1 MSVFR
6 RQLVPGR
13 SLSCWLLLVAV
24 GALAICAGRAHA
36 DPARAR
42 AHFEL
47 GRRYFQVDE
56 YAKAIEEFK
65 AAHIEESDPAFLYN
79 IAECHRRMGASK
91 EALVYYKRFLN
102 LTPPGAPSRAN
113 AEKRIAE
120 LQGTS
125 SSSSTTTTTPAP
137 PAKAPLTAPA
147 ASAAAAPSATR
158 VALTPRPR
166 ETPAPTVAIA
176 APPATALTAPADASS
191 APVDEASRPFYKRG
205 WFYVVLGA
213 VVVAG
218 AAGLWV
224 ATSNRNGIP
233 SSDLGNQGVFQ

>member
-1 MSVFR
+1 MSGFR
-6 RQLVPGR
+6 RRLVPGR
-13 SLSCWLLLVAV
+13 RPGCWFLLAAI
-24 GALAICAGRAHA
+24 GALAIWAAPAHA

-65 AAHIEESDPAFLYN
+65 AAHIEEADPAFLYN

-102 LTPPGAPSRAN
+102 LTPAGAASRAN

-125 SSSSTTTTTPAP
+125 GSSTVTAPAP
-137 PAKAPLTAPA
+137 PATAPLSAPA
-147 ASAAAAPSATR
+147 ATPVAAPSATR
-158 VALTPRPR
+158 LALTPRPP
-166 ETPAPTVAIA
+166 EAPAPSAAIA
-176 APPATALTAPADASS
+176 APPATTLTAPADASS
-191 APVDEASRPFYKRG
+191 AAVDETSRPFYRRG